1 MNKQQT
7 VNKWIRSEMPHN
19 RRVNIWQGEEQKSY
33 QSRYVYKANLSSRF
47 TDSSA
52 NIYPDKDRHAEDES
66 MQTFMIWE
74 LEEIG
79 GEGVIYKMLGDYTCE
94 SLANAEKV
102 LMTLIPVCNDEMV
115 DPAYPYDHMDYPAIK
130 EAFDAIKELLIFD
143 EDEDDLDS

>member
-7 VNKWIRSEMPHN
+7 VNKWIRSEVPNN
-19 RRVNIWQGEEQKSY
+19 RRVHIGPYGEQKSY

-79 GEGVIYKMLGDYTCE
+79 GEGVIYRVLEDYTCE

-102 LMTLIPVCNDEMV
+102 LMTVIPVCNDEMV
-115 DPAYPYDHMDYPAIK
+115 DPAYPYDHMHYPAIK

-143 EDEDDLDS
+143 EDEDGLDS